1 MIKPRKAAGRPTFIP
16 TEDHKTLLVITVLV
30 EILCMETDAITK
42 FLQKIR
48 FFKVFNDKEL
58 FKLVGRQKI
67 FKNCNKGEYIFKEG
81 DDGSSLF
88 VILFGTLQLVKS
100 RENHIESII
109 LELKTGTVFGE
120 VAMLTKNKRNLDAR
134 ASSDKVVV
142 MEFKLEFVEKMLPS
156 IQTKFHKQL
165 LYILATNLDTMN
177 MRYAKLE
184 ASVKMKEQLVA

>member
-1 MIKPRKAAGRPTFIP
+1 
-16 TEDHKTLLVITVLV
+16 
-30 EILCMETDAITK
+30 METDAITK
-42 FLQKIR
+42 FLKQIP

-58 FKLVGRQKI
+58 HKLVGREKV
-67 FKNCNKGEYIFKEG
+67 FKDCKKGEYIFKEG

-88 VILFGTLQLVKS
+88 VILYGTLQLVKPG
-100 RENHIESII
+100 NKGAESII

-134 ASSDKVVV
+134 ASSTKVVV
-142 MEFKLEFVEKMLPS
+142 MEFKLAFVEKMLPS

-184 ASVKMKEQLVA
+184 ASIELKDQLDA

>member
-1 MIKPRKAAGRPTFIP
+1 
-16 TEDHKTLLVITVLV
+16 
-30 EILCMETDAITK
+30 METEAITK
-42 FLQKIR
+42 FLKKIP
-48 FFKVFNDKEL
+48 FFKAFNDREL
-58 FKLVGRQKI
+58 FRLVGKEKV

-81 DDGSSLF
+81 DNGSSLF
-88 VILFGTLQLVKS
+88 VILYGRIELVKPG
-100 RENHIESII
+100 EKGEESII

-184 ASVKMKEQLVA
+184 ASTNMRYANLKANVLVYEDGYKEDK

>member
-1 MIKPRKAAGRPTFIP
+1 
-16 TEDHKTLLVITVLV
+16 
-30 EILCMETDAITK
+30 METDAITK
-42 FLQKIR
+42 FLKKIP

-58 FKLVGRQKI
+58 FRLVGREKV
-67 FKNCNKGEYIFKEG
+67 FKNCGKGEYIFKEG

-88 VILFGTLQLVKS
+88 VILFGRLELVKPGKKGK
-100 RENHIESII
+100 ESII

-134 ASSDKVVV
+134 ASSDKVVT
-142 MEFKLEFVEKMLPS
+142 MEFKLAFVEKMIPS

-165 LYILATNLDTMN
+165 LHILATNLDTMN

-184 ASVKMKEQLVA
+184 SRVLVYEDENKEDK

>member
-1 MIKPRKAAGRPTFIP
+1 
-16 TEDHKTLLVITVLV
+16 
-30 EILCMETDAITK
+30 METDAITK
-42 FLQKIR
+42 FLKQIP

-58 FKLVGRQKI
+58 HKLVGREKV
-67 FKNCNKGEYIFKEG
+67 FKDCKKGEYIFKEG

-88 VILFGTLQLVKS
+88 VILYGTLQLVKPGDKGA
-100 RENHIESII
+100 ESII

-134 ASSDKVVV
+134 ASTTKVVA
-142 MEFKLEFVEKMLPS
+142 MEFKLAFVEKLIPS

-165 LYILATNLDTMN
+165 LHILAMNLDTMN

-184 ASVKMKEQLVA
+184 ASTNMRYAKLKASVLVYEDEEKE

>member
-1 MIKPRKAAGRPTFIP
+1 
-16 TEDHKTLLVITVLV
+16 
-30 EILCMETDAITK
+30 METDAITT
-42 FLQKIR
+42 FLKKIP

-58 FKLVGRQKI
+58 FRLVGKKKV
-67 FKNCNKGEYIFKEG
+67 FKNCNKGQYIFKQG
-81 DDGSSLF
+81 DSGSSLF
-88 VILFGTLQLVKS
+88 VILFGRVELVKPG
-100 RENHIESII
+100 EKGEESII

-134 ASSDKVVV
+134 ASTTKVVA

-184 ASVKMKEQLVA
+184 ASTNMRYANLKANVLVYEDGYEEDK